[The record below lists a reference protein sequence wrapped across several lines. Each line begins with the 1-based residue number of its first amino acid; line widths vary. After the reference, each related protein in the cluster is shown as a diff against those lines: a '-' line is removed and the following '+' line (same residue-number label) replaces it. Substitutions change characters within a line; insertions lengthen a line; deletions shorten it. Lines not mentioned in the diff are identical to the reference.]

1 MKKYVSAI
9 LILCMIALGGC
20 GTKADTPEE
29 MVQNSVG
36 AENMDKSDAAQ
47 TAAEKTAGT
56 AVGSGN
62 ADGLVK
68 EEPVSGTGKPVDVSE
83 EGIPGM
89 QQGTTA
95 RFEIIDVDKDQLLV
109 SGVDEMKGLYSVAH
123 GTMLEGRNGQSI
135 GVSDLKTGMIVDLTW
150 EGFVLESYPGQFSY
164 RQLKVTDEAGSSEL
178 EFYKELIRELAE
190 VDPGLNDDII
200 QSFFDFTKVNSL
212 SDEEKEGLA
221 YMGGT
226 YFGAMGDLATEE
238 ELSEQGILD
247 PVKGIEKGVLVTIE
261 EISSEEN
268 QIKCNARKF
277 RSGTGAYYFNDVT
290 AHCKG
295 GKWTYTIGGHM
306 IS

>member
-20 GTKADTPEE
+20 GTKADAP
-29 MVQNSVG
+29 VQ
-36 AENMDKSDAAQ
+36 
-47 TAAEKTAGT
+47 
-56 AVGSGN
+56 
-62 ADGLVK
+62 
-68 EEPVSGTGKPVDVSE
+68 EEPVPGIGKPVDVSAKGTPE
-83 EGIPGM
+83 MQEGI
-89 QQGTTA
+89 TA
-95 RFEIIDVDKDQLLV
+95 RFEIIDVDKGRLLV
-109 SGVDEMKGLYSVAH
+109 SGMDETKGLYSVGH
-123 GTMLEGRNGQSI
+123 GAILEGRDGQSI
-135 GVSDLKTGMIVDLTW
+135 QVSDLKTGMIVELSW
-150 EGFVLESYPGQFSY
+150 EGYVLESYPGQFAY
-164 RQLKVTDEAGSSEL
+164 QKLKVTDEAGSSEL

-190 VDPGLNDDII
+190 VDPGLNDDIS
-200 QSFFDFTKVNSL
+200 QSYFDFTKVNSL

-221 YMGGT
+221 YAGGT
-226 YFGAMGDLATEE
+226 YFGAMGGLATEE
-238 ELSEQGILD
+238 ELSERGILD

-290 AHCKG
+290 AHCKD